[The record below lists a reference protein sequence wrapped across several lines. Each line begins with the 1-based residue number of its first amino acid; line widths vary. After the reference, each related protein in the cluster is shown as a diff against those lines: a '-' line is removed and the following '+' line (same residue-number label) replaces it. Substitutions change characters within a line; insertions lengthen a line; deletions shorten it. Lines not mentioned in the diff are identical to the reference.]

1 MRFRP
6 RQRVRRQADFMA
18 IRKEGRRQ
26 FGAAFVFSVRR
37 RPPGSRGDLP
47 RLGIVASRRVGPSV
61 TRNLIKR
68 RIREIFRE
76 NQALFPG
83 DADIVVVLQ
92 PKAAA
97 TSFDDLRKQFLD
109 AARRTGFGPSANRA
123 SSPNV
128 APPPSPTPKGE
139 ASG

>member
-6 RQRVRRQADFMA
+6 RQRLRRQADFVA
-18 IRKEGRRQ
+18 TRKEGRRQ

-37 RPPGSRGDLP
+37 RPPGSRFDLP

-68 RIREIFRE
+68 RVREIFRE

-83 DADIVVVLQ
+83 DADIVIVLQ

-97 TSFDDLRKQFLD
+97 ASFEDLRRQFLE
-109 AARRTGFGPSANRA
+109 AARRCGFGTAPGAGRA
-123 SSPNV
+123 QTPAASPDTEDGG
-128 APPPSPTPKGE
+128 PG
-139 ASG
+139 

>member
-6 RQRVRRQADFMA
+6 RQRLRRQADFVA

-37 RPPGSRGDLP
+37 RPPGSRFDLP

-68 RIREIFRE
+68 RVREIFRE

-83 DADIVVVLQ
+83 DADIVIVLQ

-97 TSFDDLRKQFLD
+97 ASFEELRQQFLE
-109 AARRTGFGPSANRA
+109 AARRCGFGAVSGTARATPSAA
-123 SSPNV
+123 SPKNHEQ
-128 APPPSPTPKGE
+128 APG
-139 ASG
+139 